1 MRRVEKS
8 PTKNRRVARKKK
20 GVRQV
25 PRDLQI
31 SPWHA
36 GTRPALQEKSEVV
49 TKQKVGER
57 ASGSEHP
64 AQET

>member
-1 MRRVEKS
+1 MRRVEES
-8 PTKNRRVARKKK
+8 PTKNCGVARKKN

-25 PRDLQI
+25 PSDLHI

-49 TKQKVGER
+49 AKQKVGER
-57 ASGSEHP
+57 GSEHS